1 MVCLPAGVPTY
12 MYVFVSTLIWTRIK
26 ELFLDRRYKKKKKK
40 KKGGGGGVVV
50 SNIYDSEGF
59 DFLLD
64 SLLGV

>member
-1 MVCLPAGVPTY
+1 MKIG
-12 MYVFVSTLIWTRIK
+12 
-26 ELFLDRRYKKKKKK
+26 
-40 KKGGGGGVVV
+40 KKGGGRVVV

>member
-1 MVCLPAGVPTY
+1 MVCLPAWVPTY

-26 ELFLDRRYKKKKKK
+26 ELFLDRRYTSWKSE
-40 KKGGGGGVVV
+40 KKGGGRVVV

>member
-1 MVCLPAGVPTY
+1 MN
-12 MYVFVSTLIWTRIK
+12 R
-26 ELFLDRRYKKKKKK
+26 K
-40 KKGGGGGVVV
+40 KKGGGRVVV